1 VLQTQLLGEGFESEL
16 ALVSEGVACL
26 LGRFLPRNESVLD
39 HLDLVVDLVQG
50 VQAVVSLAKIREFL
64 LLEHGELC

>member
-16 ALVSEGVACL
+16 ALVSEGVARL

-50 VQAVVSLAKIREFL
+50 VQAVVSLAEI
-64 LLEHGELC
+64 